1 MREAQKLGFAKAIAP
16 EAARNDVPEGFT
28 LVAIVTLDNLV
39 ADIARDSTPALR
51 RVSRQDG

>member
-1 MREAQKLGFAKAIAP
+1 
-16 EAARNDVPEGFT
+16 
-28 LVAIVTLDNLV
+28 VAIGTLDNLV